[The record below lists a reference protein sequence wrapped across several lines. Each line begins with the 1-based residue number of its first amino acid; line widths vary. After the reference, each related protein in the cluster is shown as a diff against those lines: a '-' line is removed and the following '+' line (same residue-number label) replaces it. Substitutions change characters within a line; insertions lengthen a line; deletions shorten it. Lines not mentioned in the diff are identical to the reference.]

1 MSAGSGIAY
10 VRYHLV
16 TALELPRWTNQL
28 ICTSTIERKQRLQV
42 EASSFFILGLAF

>member
-16 TALELPRWTNQL
+16 KALILPRWTRQL
-28 ICTSTIERKQRLQV
+28 ICTSTVERKQRLQV
-42 EASSFFILGLAF
+42 EASSLLIIGLAF